1 MALPKKGF
9 RKIKV
14 NDFSYVYKVT
24 GSDYGISF
32 LLSVISS
39 GIKAGVDQLYMDL
52 GYIYFIPKGTVIDSE
67 LFIIVNN

>member
-14 NDFSYVYKVT
+14 NDFTYVYKVT

-32 LLSVISS
+32 LIALL
-39 GIKAGVDQLYMDL
+39 D
-52 GYIYFIPKGTVIDSE
+52 
-67 LFIIVNN
+67 VNTIQKF